1 MQNIPLPVVSNLIQ
15 IPQPQRLGNNITEDD
30 VVEAYEYAQK
40 IRKMKS
46 VGQPTVTNVDL
57 SEALVYFH
65 KITTAMSGQVQP
77 LWFIPIQQ
85 QLTQIQ
91 QDLQQIQQDVHLVQQ
106 NQQQIQQIQHQIQ
119 QDVQLV
125 QQQIQ
130 QDVFDL
136 FTNFEI
142 RFECRRYNRGLNR
155 NDALR
160 PMPDLNGNYPQNFPQ
175 TISDVQ
181 ALNNDQADAL
191 LQFYGLVPE
200 NLLKNKV
207 LQIME
212 YLK

>member
-15 IPQPQRLGNNITEDD
+15 IPKPQRLGNNVTEDD

-46 VGQPTVTNVDL
+46 AGQPTVTNVDL
-57 SEALVYFH
+57 SESLVYFH

-91 QDLQQIQQDVHLVQQ
+91 QDVQLVQQ
-106 NQQQIQQIQHQIQ
+106 NQHQIRQDVQQIQQN
-119 QDVQLV
+119 

-142 RFECRRYNRGLNR
+142 RFECRRYNRALNR
-155 NDALR
+155 NDPLR

-175 TISDVQ
+175 TTSDVH
-181 ALNNDQADAL
+181 ALNNVQADAL

-200 NLLKNKV
+200 NLLRNKV
-207 LQIME
+207 LQILE
-212 YLK
+212 YFQ